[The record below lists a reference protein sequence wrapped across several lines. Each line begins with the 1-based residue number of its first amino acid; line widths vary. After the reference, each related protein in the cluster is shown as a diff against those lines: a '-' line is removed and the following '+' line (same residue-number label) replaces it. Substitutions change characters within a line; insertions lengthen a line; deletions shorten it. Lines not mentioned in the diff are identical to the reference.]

1 MSREQKPP
9 LAKEPRF
16 EHHRLNF
23 IDFFS
28 KTKHPS
34 KNVVHWC
41 TNVEERNKV
50 FFFFALQK
58 KETTQANSNEKI
70 IKEIRKRQIKK
81 GKIS

>member
-1 MSREQKPP
+1 
-9 LAKEPRF
+9 
-16 EHHRLNF
+16 
-23 IDFFS
+23 
-28 KTKHPS
+28 
-34 KNVVHWC
+34 
-41 TNVEERNKV
+41 VEERNKV